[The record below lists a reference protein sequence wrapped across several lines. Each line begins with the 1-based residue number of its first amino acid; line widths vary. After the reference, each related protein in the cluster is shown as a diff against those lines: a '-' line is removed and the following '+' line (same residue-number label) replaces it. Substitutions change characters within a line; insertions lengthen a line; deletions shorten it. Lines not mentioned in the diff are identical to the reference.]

1 MRYLLWGL
9 ISLFMYSI
17 SIADTTEKIKI
28 AVITA
33 QTGDAVT
40 SSNTESLGTA
50 RKMIAEFNQQ
60 GGILGHQIELIALDN
75 GSSPLGSKIAA
86 RKAIKA
92 NVHAVIGAI
101 WSSHSLAAASLLQ
114 PAKIPMISPLST
126 NPRVTQTGDY
136 IFRACFIDPF
146 QGKVMAHFAYHDLQA
161 RNAVILTNINRDYSI
176 GLSQF
181 FKNTFTELG
190 GKVLLHGEYQGKSI
204 EFTKLLRDLKHLNP
218 DIVYLPGG
226 DTDSSLIIR
235 QAKKMGIKT
244 TYLGGDSWS
253 IDIFKY
259 GKNELEGSYQT
270 THWHEDTPIKESK
283 TLLKKLYGDT
293 ANIQV
298 NVNDT
303 IPLTYDSIMLL
314 KQAIIR
320 AGSLDRQKI
329 RDALAA
335 TQNYEGA
342 TGTISFDNNGDPV
355 NKSAVILYLDSTTK
369 HFKKNVSPE

>member
-40 SSNTESLGTA
+40 SSNTESLATA

-190 GKVLLHGEYQGKSI
+190 GKILLHGEYQGKSI

>member
-1 MRYLLWGL
+1 
-9 ISLFMYSI
+9 MYSI

>member
-40 SSNTESLGTA
+40 SSNTESLATA

>member
-9 ISLFMYSI
+9 ISFFISSI
-17 SIADTTEKIKI
+17 SMADTTEKIKI

-40 SSNTESLGTA
+40 SSNTESLNTA
-50 RKMIAEFNQQ
+50 RNMIAEFNQQ
-60 GGILGHQIELIALDN
+60 GGILGHQVELVALDN
-75 GSSPLGSKIAA
+75 RSSPLGSKIAA

-146 QGKVMAHFAYHDLQA
+146 QGKVMAHFAFNDLKA
-161 RNAVILTNINRDYSI
+161 RKAVVLTNINRDYSI

-181 FKNTFTELG
+181 FNETFLELG
-190 GKVLLHGEYQGKSI
+190 GKILLKGEYQGKDI
-204 EFTKLLRDLKHLNP
+204 EFGQLLHNVKQLNP
-218 DIVYLPGG
+218 DIIYLPGG

-235 QAKKMGIKT
+235 QAKKLGVEAT
-244 TYLGGDSWS
+244 FLGGDSWS
-253 IDIFKY
+253 TDIFKY
-259 GKNELEGSYQT
+259 GKDELKGSYQT
-270 THWHEDTPIKESK
+270 THWHEDTSIKESQA
-283 TLLKKLYGDT
+283 LLKKLYGDT
-293 ANIQV
+293 ANIQE

-303 IPLTYDSIMLL
+303 IPLTYDAIMLL

-335 TQNYEGA
+335 TQNYKGA
-342 TGTISFDNNGDPV
+342 TGTISFDNNGDPM

-369 HFKKNVSPE
+369 HFKQNVSPE